1 MIDLFIFFSDA
12 KAGEFLLPSSAEAPT
27 VTDAAAIGRSLND
40 RFSACLLMVSSP
52 AYFFRSVGTMIKCD
66 KQ

>member
-1 MIDLFIFFSDA
+1 MIDFFF
-12 KAGEFLLPSSAEAPT
+12 FLMQKQESFYYQARAEAPT
-27 VTDAAAIGRSLND
+27 ITNAAGIGRSPND